1 MDDLQFPIVVTL
13 KRAIV
18 LDGETISAL
27 SFDEPD
33 LDAQLAFI
41 EFRAKLDDPDKPTDR
56 ETMLA
61 TRLWIS
67 HLAGVSEA
75 AAGKIK
81 ASDSDAVN
89 DVVAKILGFVEDDD
103 LGNGEAA

>member
-18 LDGETISAL
+18 LDGETISVL

-41 EFRAKLDDPDKPTDR
+41 EFRDKMGDPEKPTELESLMAMR
-56 ETMLA
+56 F
-61 TRLWIS
+61 WIS
-67 HLAGVSEA
+67 RLAGVSEA

-81 ASDSDAVN
+81 GSDTEAVN
-89 DVVAKILGFVEDDD
+89 ATVAKILGFVEGED